1 MNLEKKKILA
11 AKTLGVGK
19 GRIVLNTSRLEEVKE
34 AITKQDIRDLHQSG
48 AIGIK
53 EVSGRKTVVKRK
65 TRRRVGSIKKN
76 VNTRKKDYMA
86 LVRKLRAHLRGAVRQ
101 GHIDREQNVKLRK
114 QTKAKT
120 FRSLSHLKE
129 HMAQEAE
136 K

>member
-11 AKTLGVGK
+11 ARTLGVGK

-34 AITKQDIRDLHQSG
+34 AITKQDIRDLHKSG

-53 EVSGRKTVVKRK
+53 EVSGRRTIVKRK
-65 TRRRVGSIKKN
+65 TRRRQGSIKKK

-86 LVRKLRAHLRGAVRQ
+86 LVRKLRAHLRGALRQ
-101 GHIDREQNVKLRK
+101 GKIDRDQHIKLRK
-114 QTKAKT
+114 QTKAKI
-120 FRSLSHLKE
+120 FRSLANLKE
-129 HMAQEAE
+129 HMQQGES